1 MVTAVKKHSQFL
13 AIALGLAF
21 SLSSCGRA
29 ETGFEPGKVEKNN
42 AHKLGVV
49 EATTDNEM
57 VERLQIINQTSA
69 AVKAFDFAA
78 LDKMAYHF
86 RSTRALTPS
95 GTWKLSR
102 FYHTLESDLTSKDQL
117 KACKN
122 PKSQDFFRR
131 WIAHSPKEPAAHIMS
146 ARLGRQMA
154 WCIRGGA
161 YAANVPKQD
170 MEAFTRTTEQTYRRL
185 DSVRA
190 FAAKDPQ
197 FYVGMINLYPDV
209 GANKSEFISLINE
222 AINAEPYYYDIYWEA
237 RRFFEEKWLGDA
249 GDLQRFDK
257 YVTEATEAGVGKSVY
272 ARIHWVEKD
281 GLLPGDPAYLEGVDW
296 PMWRAGMR
304 DIATK
309 YPDNWNLSNFSR
321 ISCDVGKHAE
331 ARYFFERMTTNL
343 LTAWRSE
350 ISSWI
355 CQQES
360 GFKGDIKLDKNKY

>member
-1 MVTAVKKHSQFL
+1 MVSSTKKHSQFL
-13 AIALGLAF
+13 ALAVGVAL

-49 EATTDNEM
+49 EASTDNEM

-69 AVKAFDFAA
+69 AVKASDFAA
-78 LDKMAYHF
+78 LDKMAHHF

-102 FYHTLESDLTSKDQL
+102 FYHTLEDDLTRKDQL
-117 KACKN
+117 SDCKN
-122 PKSQDFFRR
+122 PQSQDFFRR

-146 ARLGRQMA
+146 VRLDRQMA

-161 YAANVPKQD
+161 YVGNVPKQD
-170 MEAFTRTTEQTYRRL
+170 MEAFTRLTKQSYLRL

-190 FAAKDPQ
+190 FAEKDPQ

-209 GANKSEFISLINE
+209 GADKSEFMDLLNE
-222 AINAEPYYYDIYWEA
+222 AINAEPYYYDIYRVA
-237 RRFFEEKWLGDA
+237 RRFFEEKWLGDV
-249 GDLQRFDK
+249 GDLQRFDR

-272 ARIHWVEKD
+272 ARIHWVEKE

-296 PMWRAGMR
+296 TMWNAGMR
-304 DIATK
+304 DIANQ
-309 YPDNWNLSNFSR
+309 YPDNWNLSNFAM
-321 ISCDVGKHAE
+321 IACDVEKHSD
-331 ARYFFERMTTNL
+331 ARYFFERITLNIL
-343 LTAWRSE
+343 AAWRSE
-350 ISSWI
+350 TSSWL

-360 GFKGDIKLDKNKY
+360 GFDGDIKLDKTQY